1 MKKLIIIFITLCSL
15 NNTHAND
22 SLFLQA
28 NEEYINEKYEI
39 AISIYDSI
47 LSNGFQ
53 SSELFYNL
61 GNCFYK
67 KNDWANAIWY
77 YEKSLKID
85 INNKNAKHN
94 LEIVNLK
101 IVDRI
106 ETMPQIFYKIWWKNL
121 INLFSIKAWQII
133 AIICTW
139 LIFIFHLLKYF
150 KNFTR
155 KYIANVLYSITLIVF
170 IISYTSNE
178 IIHNQVEAIIFSKSL
193 VVNSAPTDN
202 STNLFYSPLWN
213 KSKDT

>member
-85 INNKNAKHN
+85 INNKKNK
-94 LEIVNLK
+94 LYRELRDLK
-101 IVDRI
+101 R
-106 ETMPQIFYKIWWKNL
+106 
-121 INLFSIKAWQII
+121 
-133 AIICTW
+133 
-139 LIFIFHLLKYF
+139 
-150 KNFTR
+150 
-155 KYIANVLYSITLIVF
+155 
-170 IISYTSNE
+170 
-178 IIHNQVEAIIFSKSL
+178 
-193 VVNSAPTDN
+193 
-202 STNLFYSPLWN
+202 
-213 KSKDT
+213 

>member
-15 NNTHAND
+15 NNTYAND

-53 SSELFYNL
+53 SGELFYNL
-61 GNCFYK
+61 GNCYYK
-67 KNDWANAIWY
+67 KNDWANAIWC

-94 LEIVNLK
+94 LEIVNQK

-106 ETMPQIFYKIWWKNL
+106 ENMPQIFYKIWWKNL
-121 INLFSIKAWQII
+121 INLFSIKTWQII
-133 AIICTW
+133 
-139 LIFIFHLLKYF
+139 K
-150 KNFTR
+150 
-155 KYIANVLYSITLIVF
+155 V
-170 IISYTSNE
+170 
-178 IIHNQVEAIIFSKSL
+178 
-193 VVNSAPTDN
+193 D
-202 STNLFYSPLWN
+202 
-213 KSKDT
+213 